1 MGCEKGTNEMNQQ
14 VNDILNE
21 IKKVIVGKDEVI
33 SKVFMAMLSGGH
45 ILLDDVPGVGKTT
58 LALSFSKALGL
69 DYKRVQ
75 LTSDSMPSDIV
86 GFSVY
91 DKETGRIEY
100 KPGAVMTNLFLADE
114 INRTSS
120 RTQSALLEVMEEG
133 HVTVDGVTRE
143 VPQPFIV
150 IATQNP
156 VGSAGTQM
164 LPDSQLD
171 RFMIR
176 TQMGYPD
183 FQSQVN
189 ILKDRHT
196 SNPLNNVQR
205 FTDGEGLLALRRQV
219 TDIYI
224 ADAIYEYVT
233 SLAEATRTHEL
244 VLQGLSPRGAL
255 ALCRMSKAYAFV
267 NGRDYVIPEDIA
279 AVFPDVVGH
288 RLMLQPKARLTG
300 TTAADVTADLIQSVP
315 MPVTGKDAVHEG

>member
-1 MGCEKGTNEMNQQ
+1 MGCEKGTNKMNQQ

-143 VPQPFIV
+143 VPQPFVV

-205 FTDGEGLLALRRQV
+205 LTDGEVLLALRRQV
-219 TDIYI
+219 TDVYI

>member
-205 FTDGEGLLALRRQV
+205 LTDGEGLLALRRQV
-219 TDIYI
+219 TDVYI

>member
-1 MGCEKGTNEMNQQ
+1 MNQQ

-143 VPQPFIV
+143 VPQPFVV

-205 FTDGEGLLALRRQV
+205 LTDGEGLLALRRQV
-219 TDIYI
+219 TDVYI

>member
-1 MGCEKGTNEMNQQ
+1 MNQQ
-14 VNDILNE
+14 INGILSE
-21 IKKVIVGKDEVI
+21 IKKVIIGKDEI
-33 SKVFMAMLSGGH
+33 IAKVLMAMLSGGH

-58 LALSFSKALGL
+58 LALAFSKVLGL

-91 DKETGRIEY
+91 DKSTGNFEY

-120 RTQSALLEVMEEG
+120 RTQSALLEVMEEFR
-133 HVTVDGVTRE
+133 VTVDGVTRE
-143 VPQPFIV
+143 VPRPFVV

-176 TQMGYPD
+176 TRMGYPD

-189 ILKDRHT
+189 ILT
-196 SNPLNNVQR
+196 ALNVGW
-205 FTDGEGLLALRRQV
+205 T
-219 TDIYI
+219 
-224 ADAIYEYVT
+224 
-233 SLAEATRTHEL
+233 
-244 VLQGLSPRGAL
+244 PRD
-255 ALCRMSKAYAFV
+255 CCPS
-267 NGRDYVIPEDIA
+267 
-279 AVFPDVVGH
+279 
-288 RLMLQPKARLTG
+288 
-300 TTAADVTADLIQSVP
+300 
-315 MPVTGKDAVHEG
+315 GKR

>member
-1 MGCEKGTNEMNQQ
+1 MRDKTES
-14 VNDILNE
+14 IFNE
-21 IKKVIVGKDEVI
+21 IRKVVVGKDEVI
-33 SKVFMAMLSGGH
+33 AKVFMAVLSGGH

-58 LALSFSKALGL
+58 LALSFSKVLGL

-75 LTSDSMPSDIV
+75 LTSDSMPSDII

-91 DKETGRIEY
+91 NKETGEMEY

-133 HVTVDGVTRE
+133 RVTVDGCTYQL
-143 VPQPFIV
+143 PAPFTV

-176 TQMGYPD
+176 TRMGYPD
-183 FQSQVN
+183 FNSQVE

-196 SNPLNNVQR
+196 ANPLDTIVPVLTR
-205 FTDGEGLLALRRQV
+205 EELSALKDEV
-219 TDIYI
+219 TAVHI
-224 ADAIYEYVT
+224 ADSIYEYVT
-233 SLAEATRTHEL
+233 SLAEATRVHDL
-244 VLQGLSPRGAL
+244 VMQGLSPRGAL
-255 ALCRMSKAYAFV
+255 ALCRMTKAYAYV
-267 NGRDYVIPEDIA
+267 SGRDYVIPEDVA

-288 RLMLQPKARLTG
+288 RLMLRPKARLTNTG
-300 TTAADVTADLIQSVP
+300 AEEITAEILASVP
-315 MPVTGKDAVHEG
+315 MPVTGSAGRND

>member
-1 MGCEKGTNEMNQQ
+1 MADKIRQLQRELGTIIKG
-14 VNDILNE
+14 
-21 IKKVIVGKDEVI
+21 KKETTDKII
-33 SKVFMAMLSGGH
+33 MAVLARGH
-45 ILLDDVPGVGKTT
+45 VLLEDVPGVGKTT
-58 LALSFSKALGL
+58 TALALCRLMGMDFNRIQFTP
-69 DYKRVQ
+69 DVV
-75 LTSDSMPSDIV
+75 PSDV
-86 GFSVY
+86 TGFTMY
-91 DKETGRIEY
+91 DKGSGKFLYR
-100 KPGAVMTNLFLADE
+100 PGAVMCNMLLADE

-120 RTQSALLEVMEEG
+120 KTQSALLEVMEEG

-143 VPQPFIV
+143 VPQPFVV

-205 FTDGEGLLALRRQV
+205 LTDGEGLLALRRQV

>member
-1 MGCEKGTNEMNQQ
+1 MNQQ
-14 VNDILNE
+14 INGILSE
-21 IKKVIVGKDEVI
+21 IKKVIIGKDEI
-33 SKVFMAMLSGGH
+33 IAKVLMAMLSGGH

-58 LALSFSKALGL
+58 LALAFSKVLGL

-91 DKETGRIEY
+91 DKSTGNFEY

-120 RTQSALLEVMEEG
+120 RTQSALLEVMEEFR
-133 HVTVDGVTRE
+133 VTVDGVTRE
-143 VPQPFIV
+143 VPRPFVV

-176 TQMGYPD
+176 TRMGYPD

-189 ILKDRHT
+189 ILKDRH
-196 SNPLNNVQR
+196 SANPLDSVECR
-205 FTDGEGLLALRRQV
+205 MDAEGLLSLREEV
-219 TDIYI
+219 TDVYV
-224 ADAIYEYVT
+224 ADAIYEYIT
-233 SLAEATRTHEL
+233 SLAEATRRHEL

-255 ALCRMSKAYAFV
+255 ALSRMGKAHAFIE
-267 NGRDYVIPEDIA
+267 GRDYVIPEDIT

-288 RLMLQPKARLTG
+288 RLMLQPKTRLTG
-300 TTAADVTADLIQSVP
+300 TSAGDITAELISSVK
-315 MPVTGKDAVHEG
+315 MPVTGKGTLDE

>member
-1 MGCEKGTNEMNQQ
+1 MNQQ
-14 VNDILNE
+14 INDILEE
-21 IKKVIVGKDEVI
+21 IKKVIIGKDEI
-33 SKVFMAMLSGGH
+33 IAKVLMAMISGGH

-91 DKETGRIEY
+91 DKATGQFEY

-120 RTQSALLEVMEEG
+120 RTQSALLEVMEEFR
-133 HVTVDGVTRE
+133 VTVDGVTRE
-143 VPQPFIV
+143 VPRPFVV

-176 TQMGYPD
+176 TRMGYPD

-189 ILKDRHT
+189 ILKDRH
-196 SNPLNNVQR
+196 SANPLDSVECR
-205 FTDGEGLLALRRQV
+205 MDAEGLLSLREDV
-219 TDIYI
+219 TDVYV
-224 ADAIYEYVT
+224 ADAIYEYIT
-233 SLAEATRTHEL
+233 SLAEATRRHEL

-255 ALCRMSKAYAFV
+255 ALSRMGKAHAYIE
-267 NGRDYVIPEDIA
+267 GRDYVIPEDIT

-300 TTAADVTADLIQSVP
+300 TSAGDITAELLSSVK
-315 MPVTGKDAVHEG
+315 MPVTGKGTLDE

>member
-1 MGCEKGTNEMNQQ
+1 MDQQ
-14 VNDILNE
+14 VQDVINE
-21 IKKVIVGKDEVI
+21 IKKVIVGKDEII

-58 LALSFSKALGL
+58 LALSFSRALGL
-69 DYKRVQ
+69 EYKRVQ

-91 DKETGRIEY
+91 DKDSGNIEY

-133 HVTVDGVTRE
+133 RVTVDGVTRP

-183 FQSQVN
+183 FKSQVN
-189 ILKDRHT
+189 ILKDRH
-196 SNPLNNVQR
+196 SANPLDNIKGI
-205 FTDGEGLLALRRQV
+205 TDAEGLMKLREKV
-219 TDIYI
+219 TSVYI
-224 ADAIYEYVT
+224 ADSIYEYIT
-233 SLAEATRTHEL
+233 SLAEATRHHAL
-244 VLQGLSPRGAL
+244 VMQGLSPRGAL
-255 ALCRMSKAYAFV
+255 ALCRMCRAYAYV
-267 NGRDYVIPEDIA
+267 HGRDYVIPEDIA

-288 RLMLQPKARLTG
+288 RLMLQPKARLTN
-300 TTAADVTADLIQSVP
+300 TTAYDITAELLAKVP
-315 MPVTGKDAVHEG
+315 MPVTGKE

>member
-1 MGCEKGTNEMNQQ
+1 MNQQ

-143 VPQPFIV
+143 VPQPFVV

-205 FTDGEGLLALRRQV
+205 LTDGEGLLALRRQV
-219 TDIYI
+219 TDVYI

-315 MPVTGKDAVHEG
+315 MPVTRKDAVHEG

>member
-1 MGCEKGTNEMNQQ
+1 MQHQ
-14 VNDILNE
+14 VTDILNE
-21 IKKVIVGKDEVI
+21 IKKVIIGKDEVI
-33 SKVFMAMLSGGH
+33 AKVLMAVLSGGH

-58 LALSFSKALGL
+58 MALAISRTLGL

-75 LTSDSMPSDIV
+75 LNSDSMPSDII

-91 DKETGRIEY
+91 NKDNGQLEY

-133 HVTVDGVTRE
+133 HVTVDGITRD

-156 VGSAGTQM
+156 VGAAGTQL

-176 TQMGYPD
+176 TRMGYPD
-183 FQSQVN
+183 FKSQVN

-196 SNPLNNVQR
+196 ADPLDSV
-205 FTDGEGLLALRRQV
+205 EQV
-219 TDIYI
+219 IDIAGILQLQAEVKSVFI
-224 ADAIYEYVT
+224 ADGIYDYIT
-233 SLAEATRTHEL
+233 TLAEATREHGL

-255 ALCRMSKAYAFV
+255 SLSRLAKAYAFV
-267 NGRDYVIPEDIA
+267 SGRDFVIPEDIA

-288 RLMLQPKARLTG
+288 RLLLQPKARITNK
-300 TTAADVTADLIQSVP
+300 TAADVLAEILAAVT
-315 MPVTGKDAVHEG
+315 MPVQGEEALHA

>member
-1 MGCEKGTNEMNQQ
+1 
-14 VNDILNE
+14 
-21 IKKVIVGKDEVI
+21 
-33 SKVFMAMLSGGH
+33 MAMLSGGH

-143 VPQPFIV
+143 VPQPFVV

-205 FTDGEGLLALRRQV
+205 LTDGEGLLALRRQV
-219 TDIYI
+219 TDVYI

>member
-1 MGCEKGTNEMNQQ
+1 
-14 VNDILNE
+14 
-21 IKKVIVGKDEVI
+21 
-33 SKVFMAMLSGGH
+33 
-45 ILLDDVPGVGKTT
+45 
-58 LALSFSKALGL
+58 
-69 DYKRVQ
+69 
-75 LTSDSMPSDIV
+75 
-86 GFSVY
+86 
-91 DKETGRIEY
+91 
-100 KPGAVMTNLFLADE
+100 
-114 INRTSS
+114 
-120 RTQSALLEVMEEG
+120 
-133 HVTVDGVTRE
+133 
-143 VPQPFIV
+143 
-150 IATQNP
+150 
-156 VGSAGTQM
+156 M

-205 FTDGEGLLALRRQV
+205 LTDGEGLLALRRQV
-219 TDIYI
+219 TDVYI

>member
-1 MGCEKGTNEMNQQ
+1 MEQQ
-14 VNDILNE
+14 INDIFSE

-33 SKVFMAMLSGGH
+33 AKVFMAMLSGGH

-58 LALSFSKALGL
+58 LALSFSKVLGL
-69 DYKRVQ
+69 EYKRVQ
-75 LTSDSMPSDIV
+75 LTSDSLPSDIV

-91 DKETGRIEY
+91 NKDTGAFEY
-100 KPGAVMTNLFLADE
+100 KPGVVMTNLFLADE

-133 HVTVDGVTRE
+133 RVTVDGVTRE
-143 VPQPFIV
+143 VPQPFVV

-176 TQMGYPD
+176 TRMGYPD

-196 SNPLNNVQR
+196 SNPLDEVNPVLDVN
-205 FTDGEGLLALRRQV
+205 GLLMLREKV
-219 TDIYI
+219 TEVHISDT
-224 ADAIYEYVT
+224 IYEYIT
-233 SLAEATRTHEL
+233 SLAEATRSHAL

-255 ALCRMSKAYAFV
+255 ALCRMCKAYAFV
-267 NGRDYVIPEDIA
+267 DGRDYVIPEDIA

-288 RLMLQPKARLTG
+288 RLMLQPKARITN
-300 TTAADVTADLIQSVP
+300 TSAADITAELLKSVP
-315 MPVTGKDAVHEG
+315 MPVTGKV

>member
-1 MGCEKGTNEMNQQ
+1 
-14 VNDILNE
+14 
-21 IKKVIVGKDEVI
+21 
-33 SKVFMAMLSGGH
+33 MAMLSGGH

-133 HVTVDGVTRE
+133 HVTVDGVPRE
-143 VPQPFIV
+143 VPQPFVV

-205 FTDGEGLLALRRQV
+205 LTDGEGLLALRRQV
-219 TDIYI
+219 TDVYI

>member
-143 VPQPFIV
+143 VPQPFVV

-205 FTDGEGLLALRRQV
+205 LTDGEGLLALRRQV
-219 TDIYI
+219 TDVYI

>member
-1 MGCEKGTNEMNQQ
+1 MNQQ